1 MPPNRCQLIPVS
13 QVSNAL
19 ASLLR
24 SQQFQEME
32 RRERFLAVLDDV
44 RSAAPNLRSP
54 NFQRLASSD
63 LVALYRAI
71 DQHFLENRIAA
82 TIRDAGHSLSFR
94 VSQRMTSTG
103 GCTTTRF
110 HPRSGV
116 GTFQIAIAGQ
126 LLGQTWANQQTAL
139 VCGVT
144 CHDMREG
151 LCRIMEHELLHLSE
165 MLIWKDSSCAQP
177 RFKNMAQRLFGHR
190 ASKHRLLTHREVAAK
205 NHGLRP
211 GDTVYFLV
219 EGRKVAGKINRI
231 NKRATV
237 LVPHPKGQA
246 YSDGQRYL
254 KYYVPLKM
262 LVKQPR

>member
-1 MPPNRCQLIPVS
+1 MS
-13 QVSNAL
+13 QAL
-19 ASLLR
+19 ASLLSR
-24 SQQFQEME
+24 LQFREME
-32 RRERFLAVLDDV
+32 RRERFLAVLEDIQA
-44 RSAAPNLRSP
+44 AAPNLRRP

-71 DQHFLENRIAA
+71 DRHFLENRIST
-82 TIRDAGHSLSFR
+82 TIGEAGHSLSFR

-110 HPRSGV
+110 HPRSSQA
-116 GTFQIAIAGQ
+116 TFQIAIAGQ
-126 LLGQTWANQQTAL
+126 LLGQTWANQQTAI

-144 CHDMREG
+144 CNDMREG

-165 MLIWKDSSCAQP
+165 MLVWRDSSCAQP
-177 RFKNMAQRLFGHR
+177 RFKSMAQRLFGHR
-190 ASKHRLLTHREVAAK
+190 ASKHRLLTLREVAAK

-211 GDTVYFLV
+211 GDTVQFLFD
-219 EGRKVAGKINRI
+219 GRQVAGKINRI

>member
-1 MPPNRCQLIPVS
+1 MS
-13 QVSNAL
+13 QAL
-19 ASLLR
+19 ASLLSR
-24 SQQFQEME
+24 LQFHEME
-32 RRERFLAVLDDV
+32 RRERFLAVLEDV
-44 RSAAPNLRSP
+44 QTAAPNLQQP

-71 DQHFLENRIAA
+71 DRHFLENRVST

-110 HPRSGV
+110 HPRSGL
-116 GTFQIAIAGQ
+116 GNFQIAIAGQ
-126 LLGQTWANQQTAL
+126 LLGQTWANRQTAL

-177 RFKNMAQRLFGHR
+177 RFKNIAQRLFGHR
-190 ASKHRLLTHREVAAK
+190 ASKHRLLTHRDIAAQ

-211 GDTVYFLV
+211 GDTVQFLFD
-219 EGRKVAGKINRI
+219 GRKMAGKINRI